1 MNEAAAEIRE
11 PADDDIPRG
20 PHLPDALTALSATAL
35 VFLMLAVARVIWFVR
50 DWDQPAANV
59 TTVVSF
65 AASVVPAVGAVLLP
79 AVLAIRHPDAPIRA
93 RALYLGTVLIAF
105 VEGMR
110 VFNSPLRPFFEQAT
124 PPDPETPFFVP
135 LAIAFGAVA
144 GAAGA
149 FAVALIARGL
159 ADSRRYA
166 DRSSIRPVMVIVA
179 LVVVLV
185 SLGRILALRQLQW
198 DQIPLTPIVIVY
210 VGSTV
215 LLGVASIAAWGYLSV
230 SAVAGSRA
238 GEEPEAG
245 WTLAAAG
252 ACIVVTALAGNA
264 ALGLVTPS
272 QQSQELLLNV
282 VLLDAVVFATGYL
295 AILGGFLLGLPSFA
309 DVPAEPDLDEE
320 SLADPA
326 ASPPAAEG
334 AFDVDVV
341 GEPSA

>member
-1 MNEAAAEIRE
+1 VNEATADVRE
-11 PADDDIPRG
+11 PNDDDIPRG

-35 VFLMLAVARVIWFVR
+35 VFLMLAIARVIWFVR

-59 TTVVSF
+59 AAVVSF
-65 AASVVPAVGAVLLP
+65 VASVVPAVGAVLLP
-79 AVLAIRHPDAPIRA
+79 AVLAIRHPEAPIRA

-144 GAAGA
+144 GGAGA
-149 FAVALIARGL
+149 FAMALIARGL
-159 ADSRRYA
+159 ADARRFA

-185 SLGRILALRQLQW
+185 SVGRVLALRQLQW
-198 DQIPLTPIVIVY
+198 EQIPLTPIVIVY
-210 VGSTV
+210 VGSTI
-215 LLGVASIAAWGYLSV
+215 LLGIASIAAWGYLIV
-230 SAVAGSRA
+230 SAVAGFRA

-245 WTLAAAG
+245 WTLVAAG

-264 ALGLVTPS
+264 ALGLVTPNE
-272 QQSQELLLNV
+272 QSQELLLNV

-295 AILGGFLLGLPSFA
+295 AILGGFLLGLPSL
-309 DVPAEPDLDEE
+309 AEVRDELNLDE
-320 SLADPA
+320 A
-326 ASPPAAEG
+326 ASLDDQGAEAEAAGTLEV
-334 AFDVDVV
+334 A
-341 GEPSA
+341 